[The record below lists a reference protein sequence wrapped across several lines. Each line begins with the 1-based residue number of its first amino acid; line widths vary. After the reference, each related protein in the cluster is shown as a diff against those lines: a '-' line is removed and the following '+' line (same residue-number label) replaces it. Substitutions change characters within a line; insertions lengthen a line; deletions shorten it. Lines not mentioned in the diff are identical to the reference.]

1 MMASSQPKV
10 ISDHTGGRMARTDKG
25 FAVSM
30 ITVCQ
35 LMALALWFS
44 ATAVLPQLRAEFDIS
59 TLQSS
64 LFTSSVLLGFVLG
77 TVSSAALGLA
87 DRIEPRRF
95 WAASAMIAATANI
108 LILTVPVDGV
118 VVILLRLITGVC
130 MAGIYPVGMKMVAT
144 WSRGDT
150 GFLVGLLVGALT
162 MGSAMP
168 HLFSV
173 AVPMDWRWVIVIASM
188 SAYIASIAILFVHL
202 GGTPGKSPRFDPRM
216 VGKIWANKPLRHAC
230 YGYFGHMWELYAMWG
245 WIGLFLY
252 GAYSDRMI
260 DNPGIWSALSTFAIV
275 GVGAFGSLAGG
286 YYADRIGRT
295 TVTITAMVISGACA
309 LVAGAF
315 GGAPFVVLLVICIIW
330 GISVVADSAQ
340 FSSCVIEL
348 ADPHQVG
355 TALTLQNAIGFL
367 IALVSIHLVPVVA
380 ESFGWWGAFAM
391 LAIGPFLGTVA
402 MVRLRMMPEAIL
414 LSGGKK

>member
-1 MMASSQPKV
+1 
-10 ISDHTGGRMARTDKG
+10 MARTGKS

-44 ATAVLPQLRAEFDIS
+44 ATAVLPQLRAEFD
-59 TLQSS
+59 LGAVQSS
-64 LFTSSVLLGFVLG
+64 LFTSSVVLGFVLG
-77 TVSSAALGLA
+77 TVTSAVFGLA

-95 WAASAMIAATANI
+95 WAVSAIIAATANI

-118 VVILLRLITGVC
+118 LVIVLRLVTGVC
-130 MAGIYPVGMKMVAT
+130 MAGIYPIGMKMVAT
-144 WSRGDT
+144 WARGDT

-162 MGSAMP
+162 MGSALP

-173 AVPMDWRWVIVIASM
+173 AVPLDWRLVIVAASV
-188 SAYIASIAILFVHL
+188 SAYVAGIAVLFVQL

-216 VGKIWANKPLRHAC
+216 VGQIWANKPLRHAC

-252 GAYSDRMI
+252 GSFSDRLI
-260 DNPGIWSALSTFAIV
+260 ENPGVWSALSTFAIV

-286 YYADRIGRT
+286 YFADRIGRT
-295 TVTITAMVISGACA
+295 TVTIAAMIVSGACA
-309 LVAGAF
+309 LVVGTF
-315 GGAPFVVLLVICIIW
+315 GGAPFAILLAVCVIW
-330 GISVVADSAQ
+330 GVSVVADSAQ

-380 ESFGWWGAFAM
+380 DHFGWWGAFAM
-391 LAIGPFLGTVA
+391 LSIGPVLGTIA
-402 MVRLRMMPEAIL
+402 MVRLRQMPEAIRL
-414 LSGGKK
+414 AGGKR

>member
-1 MMASSQPKV
+1 MMSPSQPNV
-10 ISDHTGGRMARTDKG
+10 LWDELGGRMARTGKS

-64 LFTSSVLLGFVLG
+64 LFTSSVLLGFVIG
-77 TVSSAALGLA
+77 TVISAALGLA

-173 AVPMDWRWVIVIASM
+173 AVPLDWRWVIVIASV
-188 SAYIASIAILFVHL
+188 SAYIASIVILFVHL
-202 GGTPGKSPRFDPRM
+202 GGTPGKSPRFDPKM

-309 LVAGAF
+309 MVAGAF
-315 GGAPFVVLLVICIIW
+315 GDAPFAILLVICIIW

-355 TALTLQNAIGFL
+355 TALTLQNAIGFM
-367 IALVSIHLVPVVA
+367 IALVSIHLVPIVA

-391 LAIGPFLGTVA
+391 LAIGPVLGTVA

-414 LSGGKK
+414 LAGGKK

>member
-1 MMASSQPKV
+1 MR
-10 ISDHTGGRMARTDKG
+10 TGKT

-30 ITVCQ
+30 ITICQ

-44 ATAVLPQLRAEFDIS
+44 ATAVLPQLRSEFGIGA
-59 TLQSS
+59 LQSS
-64 LFTSSVLLGFVLG
+64 LFTSAVLLGFVLG
-77 TVSSAALGLA
+77 TVTSAILGLA

-108 LILTVPVDGV
+108 LILVVPVDGV

-130 MAGIYPVGMKMVAT
+130 MAGIYPIGMKMVAT

-168 HLFSV
+168 HLFAV
-173 AVPMDWRWVIVIASM
+173 AVPLDWRYVITTASVT
-188 SAYIASIAILFVHL
+188 AYIAAIAILFVHL
-202 GGTPGKSPRFDPRM
+202 GGTPGRSPRFDPKM

-252 GAYSDRMI
+252 GAFSDRVM
-260 DNPGIWSALSTFAIV
+260 DNPGVWSALSTFAIV
-275 GVGAFGSLAGG
+275 GIGAFGSLAGG

-295 TVTITAMVISGACA
+295 TVTIAAMIVSGACA
-309 LVAGAF
+309 LVAG
-315 GGAPFVVLLVICIIW
+315 GLSDAPIILLIAVCIVW
-330 GISVVADSAQ
+330 GISVIADSAQ

-380 ESFGWWGAFAM
+380 DQTGWWGAFAM
-391 LAIGPFLGTVA
+391 LAVGPVLGTIA
-402 MVRLRMMPEAIL
+402 MVRLRMMPEAIQL
-414 LSGGKK
+414 AGGKK

>member
-1 MMASSQPKV
+1 MR
-10 ISDHTGGRMARTDKG
+10 TGKS

-30 ITVCQ
+30 ITICQ

-44 ATAVLPQLRAEFDIS
+44 ATAVLPQLRSEFGIGA
-59 TLQSS
+59 LQSS
-64 LFTSSVLLGFVLG
+64 LFTSAVLLGFVLG
-77 TVSSAALGLA
+77 TVISAILGLA

-95 WAASAMIAATANI
+95 WAASAIIAATANLMI
-108 LILTVPVDGV
+108 LVVPIDGV
-118 VVILLRLITGVC
+118 VVIVLRLITGVC
-130 MAGIYPVGMKMVAT
+130 MAGIYPNGRKMVAT

-168 HLFSV
+168 HLFAV
-173 AVPMDWRWVIVIASM
+173 AVPLDWRYVIITASIT
-188 SAYIASIAILFVHL
+188 AYIAAIAVLFVHL
-202 GGTPGKSPRFDPRM
+202 GGTPGRSPRFDPRM
-216 VGKIWANKPLRHAC
+216 VGKIWSNKALRHAC

-252 GAYSDRMI
+252 GAFSDRVM
-260 DNPGIWSALSTFAIV
+260 DNPGVWSALSTFAIV
-275 GVGAFGSLAGG
+275 GIGAFGSLAGG

-295 TVTITAMVISGACA
+295 TVTIAAMIVSGTCAMV
-309 LVAGAF
+309 AG
-315 GGAPFVVLLVICIIW
+315 GLPDAPIILLIVVCIVW
-330 GISVVADSAQ
+330 GISVIADSAQ

-380 ESFGWWGAFAM
+380 DHAGWWGAFAM
-391 LAIGPFLGTVA
+391 LAGGPVLGTIA
-402 MVRLRMMPEAIL
+402 MVRLRMMPEAIQL
-414 LSGGKK
+414 AGGKK

>member
-1 MMASSQPKV
+1 MR
-10 ISDHTGGRMARTDKG
+10 TGKS

-77 TVSSAALGLA
+77 TVISAALGLA

-108 LILTVPVDGV
+108 LILAVPVDGV
-118 VVILLRLITGVC
+118 VVILLRLMTGVC

-173 AVPMDWRWVIVIASM
+173 AVPLDWRWVIVIASVC
-188 SAYIASIAILFVHL
+188 AYIASIVILFVHL
-202 GGTPGKSPRFDPRM
+202 GGTPGKSPRFDPQM

-252 GAYSDRMI
+252 GAYSERMI

-309 LVAGAF
+309 MVAGAF
-315 GGAPFVVLLVICIIW
+315 GDAPFAILLVICIIW

-355 TALTLQNAIGFL
+355 TALTLQNAIGFM
-367 IALVSIHLVPVVA
+367 IALVSIHLVPIVA

-391 LAIGPFLGTVA
+391 LAIGPVLGTVA

-414 LSGGKK
+414 LAGGKK

>member
-1 MMASSQPKV
+1 MAP
-10 ISDHTGGRMARTDKG
+10 TGKI

-30 ITVCQ
+30 ITICQ

-44 ATAVLPQLRAEFDIS
+44 ATAVLPQLRSEFGIGA
-59 TLQSS
+59 LQSS
-64 LFTSSVLLGFVLG
+64 LFTSAVLLGFVLG
-77 TVSSAALGLA
+77 TVASAILGLA

-95 WAASAMIAATANI
+95 WAASAIIAATANI
-108 LILTVPVDGV
+108 LILLVPVDGV

-130 MAGIYPVGMKMVAT
+130 MAGIYPIGMKMVAT

-173 AVPMDWRWVIVIASM
+173 AVPLDWRYVIVT
-188 SAYIASIAILFVHL
+188 ASICAYVAAFAVLFVHL
-202 GGTPGKSPRFDPRM
+202 GGTPGKSPRFDPKM
-216 VGKIWANKPLRHAC
+216 VGRIWANKPLRHAC

-252 GAYSDRMI
+252 GAYSDRLV
-260 DNPGIWSALSTFAIV
+260 DNPGVWSALSTFAIV
-275 GVGAFGSLAGG
+275 GIGAFGSLAGG

-295 TVTITAMVISGACA
+295 TVTIAAMVVSGACA
-309 LVAGAF
+309 MIAGAL
-315 GGAPFVVLLVICIIW
+315 GDAPFAVLLIVCIVW

-367 IALVSIHLVPVVA
+367 IALISIHLVPVIA
-380 ESFGWWGAFAM
+380 DHAGWWGAFAM
-391 LAIGPFLGTVA
+391 LAAGPVAGTIA
-402 MVRLRMMPEAIL
+402 MARLRIMPEAKQL
-414 LSGGKK
+414 AGGRK

>member
-1 MMASSQPKV
+1 MAP
-10 ISDHTGGRMARTDKG
+10 TGKI

-30 ITVCQ
+30 ITICQ

-44 ATAVLPQLRAEFDIS
+44 ATAVLPQLRSEFGIGG
-59 TLQSS
+59 LQSS
-64 LFTSSVLLGFVLG
+64 LFTSAVLLGFVLG
-77 TVSSAALGLA
+77 TVASAILGLA

-95 WAASAMIAATANI
+95 WAASAIIAATANI
-108 LILTVPVDGV
+108 LILLVPVDGV

-130 MAGIYPVGMKMVAT
+130 MAGIYPIGMKMVAT

-173 AVPMDWRWVIVIASM
+173 AVPLDWRYVIVT
-188 SAYIASIAILFVHL
+188 ASICAYVAAFAVLFVHL
-202 GGTPGKSPRFDPRM
+202 GGTPGKSPRFDPKM
-216 VGKIWANKPLRHAC
+216 VGRIWANKPLRHAC

-252 GAYSDRMI
+252 GAYSDRLV
-260 DNPGIWSALSTFAIV
+260 DNPGVWSALSTFAIV
-275 GVGAFGSLAGG
+275 GIGAFGSLAGG

-295 TVTITAMVISGACA
+295 TVTIAAMVVSGACA
-309 LVAGAF
+309 MIAGAL
-315 GGAPFVVLLVICIIW
+315 GDAPFAVLLIVCIVW

-355 TALTLQNAIGFL
+355 TALTLQNAIGFM
-367 IALVSIHLVPVVA
+367 IALISIHLVPVIA
-380 ESFGWWGAFAM
+380 DHAGWWGAFAM
-391 LAIGPFLGTVA
+391 LAAGPVAGTIA
-402 MVRLRMMPEAIL
+402 MARLRMMAEAKQL
-414 LSGGKK
+414 AGGRK

>member
-1 MMASSQPKV
+1 MV
-10 ISDHTGGRMARTDKG
+10 RTGKA

-35 LMALALWFS
+35 LMTLALWFS
-44 ATAVLPQLRAEFDIS
+44 ATAVLPQLRAEFDIGA
-59 TLQSS
+59 LQSS

-77 TVSSAALGLA
+77 TVVSAFLGLA

-95 WAASAMIAATANI
+95 WAVSAVIAATANI
-108 LILTVPVDGV
+108 LILTVPVDGAL
-118 VVILLRLITGVC
+118 VIVLRLITGVC
-130 MAGIYPVGMKMVAT
+130 MAGIYPIGMKMVAT

-162 MGSAMP
+162 MGSALP

-173 AVPMDWRWVIVIASM
+173 AVPLDWRWVIVAASV
-188 SAYIASIAILFVHL
+188 SAYVAGFAILFVQL
-202 GGTPGKSPRFDPRM
+202 GGVIGKSPRFDPRM

-252 GAYSDRMI
+252 GSFSGRLI
-260 DNPGIWSALSTFAIV
+260 ENPGIWSALTTFAIV

-295 TVTITAMVISGACA
+295 TVTIAAMVVSGTCA
-309 LVAGAF
+309 LIAGAF
-315 GGAPFVVLLVICIIW
+315 GDAPIMLLIVICVVW

-367 IALVSIHLVPVVA
+367 IALVSIHLVPVIA
-380 ESFGWWGAFAM
+380 DYAGWWGAFAM
-391 LAIGPFLGTVA
+391 LAVGPLFGTIA
-402 MVRLRMMPEAIL
+402 MVRLRLMPESIQ
-414 LSGGKK
+414 LSGGKR

>member
-1 MMASSQPKV
+1 MMARSQPNV
-10 ISDHTGGRMARTDKG
+10 LRDELGGRMARTGKS

-77 TVSSAALGLA
+77 TVISAALGLA

-118 VVILLRLITGVC
+118 VVILLRLITGIC

-173 AVPMDWRWVIVIASM
+173 AVPLDWRWVIVIASV
-188 SAYIASIAILFVHL
+188 SAYIASIVILFVHL
-202 GGTPGKSPRFDPRM
+202 GGTPGKSPRFDPKM

-252 GAYSDRMI
+252 AAYSDRMI

-309 LVAGAF
+309 MVAGAF
-315 GGAPFVVLLVICIIW
+315 GDAPFAILLVICIIW

-355 TALTLQNAIGFL
+355 TALTLQNAIGFM
-367 IALVSIHLVPVVA
+367 IALVSIHLVPIVA

-391 LAIGPFLGTVA
+391 LAIGPVLGTVA

-414 LSGGKK
+414 LAGGKK

>member
-1 MMASSQPKV
+1 
-10 ISDHTGGRMARTDKG
+10 MARTGKT

-44 ATAVLPQLRAEFDIS
+44 ATAVLPQLRAEFGIGA
-59 TLQSS
+59 LQSS

-77 TVSSAALGLA
+77 TVVSAFLGLA

-95 WAASAMIAATANI
+95 WAVSAIIAATANI

-118 VVILLRLITGVC
+118 FVIVLRLITGIC
-130 MAGIYPVGMKMVAT
+130 MAGIYPIGMKMVAT

-162 MGSAMP
+162 MGSALP
-168 HLFSV
+168 HLFAV
-173 AVPMDWRWVIVIASM
+173 AVPLDWRWVIVAASV
-188 SAYIASIAILFVHL
+188 SAYVAGFAILFVQL
-202 GGTPGKSPRFDPRM
+202 GGVIGKSPRFDPSM

-252 GAYSDRMI
+252 GSFAGRLI
-260 DNPGIWSALSTFAIV
+260 ENPGIWSALSTFAIV

-295 TVTITAMVISGACA
+295 TVTIAAMVFSGTCA
-309 LVAGAF
+309 LIAGAF
-315 GGAPFVVLLVICIIW
+315 GDAPIMLLILVCVVW

-367 IALVSIHLVPVVA
+367 IALVSIHLVPVIA
-380 ESFGWWGAFAM
+380 DFAGWWGAFAM
-391 LAIGPFLGTVA
+391 LAVGPLFGTIA
-402 MVRLRMMPEAIL
+402 MVRLRLMPESIQ
-414 LSGGKK
+414 LSGGKR

>member
-1 MMASSQPKV
+1 V
-10 ISDHTGGRMARTDKG
+10 RTTKP
-25 FAVSM
+25 FAVAM
-30 ITVCQ
+30 MTICQ

-44 ATAVLPQLRAEFDIS
+44 ATAVLPQLRAEFDLGA
-59 TLQSS
+59 LQSS

-77 TVSSAALGLA
+77 TVTSAIFGLA
-87 DRIEPRRF
+87 DRIDPKRF
-95 WAASAMIAATANI
+95 WAASAMIAATANL
-108 LILTVPVDGV
+108 LILAVQVDGV
-118 VVILLRLITGVC
+118 TVILLRFVTGVC

-173 AVPMDWRWVIVIASM
+173 AVPLDWRLVIVIASV
-188 SAYIASIAILFVHL
+188 SAYIAGIAILFVHL
-202 GGTPGKSPRFDPRM
+202 GGTPGKSPRFDPTM
-216 VGKIWANKPLRHAC
+216 VGKIWANKPLRYVC

-252 GAYSDRMI
+252 GAFSDRMI
-260 DNPGIWSALSTFAIV
+260 DTPGVWSALSTFAIV
-275 GVGAFGSLAGG
+275 GIGALGSLAGG

-295 TVTITAMVISGACA
+295 TVTIAAMVVSGACA

-315 GGAPFVVLLVICIIW
+315 GDAPFAILLVICMIW

-380 ESFGWWGAFAM
+380 EFAGWWGAFAM
-391 LAIGPFLGTVA
+391 LAIGPLFGTIA
-402 MVRLRMMPEAIL
+402 MLRLRIMPEAMQL
-414 LSGGKK
+414 AGGNK

>member
-1 MMASSQPKV
+1 MMSPSQPNV
-10 ISDHTGGRMARTDKG
+10 LWDELGGRMARTGKS

-64 LFTSSVLLGFVLG
+64 LFTSSVLLGFVIG
-77 TVSSAALGLA
+77 TVISAALGLA

-173 AVPMDWRWVIVIASM
+173 AVPLDWRWVIVIASV
-188 SAYIASIAILFVHL
+188 SAYIASIVILFVHL
-202 GGTPGKSPRFDPRM
+202 GGTPGKSPRFDPKM

-309 LVAGAF
+309 VVAGAF
-315 GGAPFVVLLVICIIW
+315 GDAPFAILLVICIIW

-355 TALTLQNAIGFL
+355 TALTLQNAIGFM
-367 IALVSIHLVPVVA
+367 IALVSIHLVPIVA

-391 LAIGPFLGTVA
+391 LAIGPVLGTVA

-414 LSGGKK
+414 LAGGKK